1 MKHRYI
7 CDGCGAYLDPGEGML
22 CDECREKLQKKI
34 KSRETFN
41 RLLCADHG
49 QLEMRMEELR

>member
-7 CDGCGAYLDPGEGML
+7 CDGCGAHLDPGEGML

-34 KSRETFN
+34 KKRETFN
-41 RLLCADHG
+41 RLLCTDHG
-49 QLEMRMEELR
+49 QVEMRMEELR